1 MVLDTTNIGAISK
14 HIVANHKLLNI
25 ADGRRYHFGILKSAW
40 MRTSDRLKS
49 DYNYSNIS
57 WPQIPLNP
65 PFTKREAAEARASI
79 PPFANKEAAEA
90 RASIPPFANKEA
102 AEARAS
108 IPPFANK
115 EAAEA
120 RASIPPFVKG
130 GLGGILPAAQA
141 ILDTRAL
148 YHSLNERGCSLVAA
162 KKARKK

>member
-90 RASIPPFANKEA
+90 RASIPPF
-102 AEARAS
+102 
-108 IPPFANK
+108 
-115 EAAEA
+115 
-120 RASIPPFVKG
+120 VKG

>member
-65 PFTKREAAEARASI
+65 PFSKREAAEARASI
-79 PPFANKEAAEA
+79 PPFAKKEAAEA
-90 RASIPPFANKEA
+90 RASIPPFE
-102 AEARAS
+102 
-108 IPPFANK
+108 
-115 EAAEA
+115 
-120 RASIPPFVKG
+120 KG

>member
-1 MVLDTTNIGAISK
+1 
-14 HIVANHKLLNI
+14 
-25 ADGRRYHFGILKSAW
+25 

-65 PFTKREAAEARASI
+65 PFTKR
-79 PPFANKEAAEA
+79 
-90 RASIPPFANKEA
+90 EA